1 MLTVDDYGRI
11 RRAHRDGMSIR
22 AIARMLH
29 RSRRKIRQ
37 VLAEPEPKPYTRV
50 KEPLCP
56 VLGPYQA
63 IINEI
68 LQQDDQSNAPRKQ
81 RHTAAKIFRRLKEE
95 HSYQGSYIQI
105 RRFVREHKRG
115 EQRISGT
122 FIPLNHDPGQRLE
135 CDFGHVVI
143 QFPEGRQ
150 QVPVLQVVWSFS
162 GHRFSIGLP
171 SEKVEAILEGMVQA
185 FEFFVCVARE
195 VWWDNPKTVALKIL
209 KGRQREI
216 HPRYQALASHYLFDP
231 MFCMPARGNEKP
243 YVENSVFD
251 LQRDWCTP
259 VPCMKDLVELNAYLR
274 KCCIDRM
281 GHTVS
286 GQRETVEKRFEQ
298 DKSAAFALVPH
309 HFEPCV
315 YQNGKVDKYQTVR
328 HGTNRYSVPRRW
340 AFETVRLKIYVDKIR
355 VVASDTVIATHER
368 CYDKHCQ
375 ILDPVH
381 YLAILG
387 RRPAGLD
394 HSNVFKDWKLPVCFR
409 QLRNDLEHR
418 HGALAGS
425 RHFILVLQLLAE
437 NPVQRVSESIEY
449 HQGRQSIESDLIVQ
463 RVNHKKAVELS
474 GNTLLDISSSI
485 PGVTVPKPT
494 LIHFDTFLTG
504 DQKGVS
510 CYG

>member
-29 RSRRKIRQ
+29 HSRRKIRQ

-63 IINEI
+63 IIIEI
-68 LQQDDQSNAPRKQ
+68 LKQDDQSNAPRKQ

-95 HSYQGSYIQI
+95 HTYQGSYIQI

-115 EQRISGT
+115 EHRISGT

-135 CDFGHVVI
+135 CDFGHVVV
-143 QFPEGRQ
+143 QFPEGRRK
-150 QVPVLQVVWSFS
+150 VPVLQVVWSFS

-185 FEFFVCVARE
+185 FEFFACVARE

-209 KGRQREI
+209 KGRQRKV
-216 HPRYQALASHYLFDP
+216 HSRYQALASHYLFDP
-231 MFCMPARGNEKP
+231 MFCMPASGNEKS

-259 VPCMKDLVELNAYLR
+259 VPCMKDLTELNPYLR

-281 GHTVS
+281 AHTVS
-286 GQRETVEKRFEQ
+286 GQRQTVGERFEQ
-298 DKSAAFALVPH
+298 DKVAAFALVPH

-315 YQNGKVDKYQTVR
+315 YQNAKVDKYQTVR

-340 AFETVRLKIYVDKIR
+340 AFETVTLKIYVDKIR
-355 VVASDTVIATHER
+355 VIASDIVIATHER

-394 HSNVFKDWKLPVCFR
+394 HSNVFKNWKLPACFT
-409 QLRNDLEHR
+409 QLRKDLEQL
-418 HGALAGS
+418 HGALSGS
-425 RHFILVLQLLAE
+425 RQFILVLQLLAKHT
-437 NPVQRVSESIEY
+437 VTRVSESIEY
-449 HQGRQSIESDLIVQ
+449 YQGQQSFDSDLIIQ

-474 GNTLLDISSSI
+474 GNTLLDTPSTV
-485 PGVTVPKPT
+485 PMVTVPEPT
-494 LIHFDTFLTG
+494 LLHFDTFLTR

-510 CYG
+510 CHG